1 MLAGVPK
8 VEAVAFNPPKAGCV
22 ALPKVAVA
30 GAGAA
35 DWAEATEL
43 PKVKE
48 LPKLGAG
55 AGLVA
60 PSVAPNVGC
69 GLAPG

>member
-1 MLAGVPK
+1 MPK
-8 VEAVAFNPPKAGCV
+8 VEAEAFNPPKAGC
-22 ALPKVAVA
+22 AAPPKAAGAGA

-35 DWAEATEL
+35 DGAEATEL

-48 LPKLGAG
+48 LPKLGASD
-55 AGLVA
+55 GLVA

-69 GLAPG
+69 ELAPG

>member
-1 MLAGVPK
+1 M
-8 VEAVAFNPPKAGCV
+8 EAAVFNPPKAGWA
-22 ALPKVAVA
+22 ALPKVA

-35 DWAEATEL
+35 DGAVATEL

-48 LPKLGAG
+48 LPKLGAS

-69 GLAPG
+69 ELAPG

>member
-1 MLAGVPK
+1 MPK
-8 VEAVAFNPPKAGCV
+8 VEPVAFNPPKAGCA
-22 ALPKVAVA
+22 ALPKVA

-35 DWAEATEL
+35 DGAEATEL
-43 PKVKE
+43 LKVKE
-48 LPKLGAG
+48 LPKLGAS